1 MILLS
6 IAGFVVL
13 FYIGLRITGAVL
25 AALLWL
31 CVSLPIPLVL
41 WMLGLACCCTIL
53 LIPVGIK
60 LFTIGGRIVLDI

>member
-31 CVSLPIPLVL
+31 CVSLPIALVL
-41 WMLGLACCCTIL
+41 WMLN
-53 LIPVGIK
+53 
-60 LFTIGGRIVLDI
+60 LFLNSSNS